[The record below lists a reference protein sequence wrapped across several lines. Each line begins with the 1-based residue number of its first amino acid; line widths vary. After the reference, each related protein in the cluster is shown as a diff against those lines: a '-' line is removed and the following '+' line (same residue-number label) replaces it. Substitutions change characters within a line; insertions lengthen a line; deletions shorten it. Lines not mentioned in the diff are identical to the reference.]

1 MTRHNP
7 NPSNNR
13 NAHGKGAGGRAVGA
27 ELAQLRARMDELLM
41 ARATFGLEASEE
53 AELELIA
60 DRLGTGIDEGFD
72 RAAAAAD
79 LALSYPGALPM
90 TSGAGAGGN
99 AMPEALKA
107 RIMAA
112 GNLWAA
118 QQRSPHQP
126 GDLDQI
132 DQPAQLTL
140 VGLDE
145 ADRRADL
152 ARRSNTRWTTVR
164 SWSGWVAAAACLAFA
179 VVSRTG
185 TNTGGMNSGAGV
197 LGNSQSGGGSTA
209 SVGAAGKSLIDIV
222 RGTSTPQDAISALI
236 AASLPGRDDVVSVPI
251 LAATVANPDRAQVAR
266 PLGDV
271 IWSASAQ
278 KGVLL
283 LTDLP
288 AVQTAGMTYQLWV
301 VDAMRDERYPVS
313 AGVFAVASDKDVN
326 VIEFKPSVRVDYAT
340 RFLITIEQAG
350 GVMVSTNQDVT
361 GFAPAESV
369 QSPVLPTTT
378 PTPMPIE
385 LPKDGNGGGKTE
397 GVNETSR
404 ESMRVINSTTSN

>member
-13 NAHGKGAGGRAVGA
+13 NAHGKGAGGRASGA

-41 ARATFGLEASEE
+41 ARASFGLEAFEE

-60 DRLGTGIDEGFD
+60 DRLGTGIDEGYD

-79 LALSYPGALPM
+79 LAMSYPDALP
-90 TSGAGAGGN
+90 SISGDGAGAGVG

-126 GDLDQI
+126 GELERV

-145 ADRRADL
+145 ADRRADE
-152 ARRSNTRWTTVR
+152 ARRGNSRWTTVR

-179 VVSRTG
+179 VASRTG
-185 TNTGGMNSGAGV
+185 TNPGGMNPGGTGV
-197 LGNSQSGGGSTA
+197 LGGPLSGGGNTA
-209 SVGAAGKSLIDIV
+209 SVGSTGKSLIDIV
-222 RGTSTPQDAISALI
+222 RGTSTPQDAIGALI
-236 AASLPGRDDVVSVPI
+236 DASFPGRDDVVSVPI
-251 LAATVANPDRAQVAR
+251 LAASVANPETVQVAR
-266 PLGDV
+266 PMGDV

-288 AVQTAGMTYQLWV
+288 AIQTAGLTYQLWV

-326 VIEFKPSVRVDYAT
+326 VFEFKPSVRVEYAT

-350 GVMVSTNQDVT
+350 GVMVSANQDVT

-369 QSPVLPTTT
+369 KSPVLPTTT
-378 PTPMPIE
+378 PIE
-385 LPKDGNGGGKTE
+385 LLNGTGGGVKIE
-397 GVNETSR
+397 GVKETSG
-404 ESMRVINSTTSN
+404 ESIRMINSATSN

>member
-1 MTRHNP
+1 MTRQNP
-7 NPSNNR
+7 NSKNSR
-13 NAHGKGAGGRAVGA
+13 GTHGQGAGGRASGA
-27 ELAQLRARMDELLM
+27 ELAQLKSRMDELLM
-41 ARATFGLEASEE
+41 ARATLGLEASEE

-60 DRLGTGIDEGFD
+60 DRLGTGIDEGYD

-79 LALSYPGALPM
+79 LALSYPEALPL
-90 TSGAGAGGN
+90 TSGIGAGAN

-107 RIMAA
+107 RIMSA

-145 ADRRADL
+145 ADRRADM

-185 TNTGGMNSGAGV
+185 TTSGVNPGAGV
-197 LGNSQSGGGSTA
+197 LGAGQTGAGGSTA
-209 SVGAAGKSLIDIV
+209 SVGSAGKSLLDIV
-222 RGTSTPQDAISALI
+222 RGTSSTQDAIGALI
-236 AASLPGRDDVVSVPI
+236 AASFPGRDDVVSVPI
-251 LAATVANPDRAQVAR
+251 LAASVPNPDTAQVAM

-288 AVQTAGMTYQLWV
+288 AVQAAGMTYQLWV

-313 AGVFAVASDKDVN
+313 AGVFAVANDKDVN
-326 VIEFKPSVRVDYAT
+326 VIEFKPSVRVEYAT

-350 GVMVSTNQDVT
+350 GVMVSANQDVT

-369 QSPVLPTTT
+369 KSPVLPTTN
-378 PTPMPIE
+378 PMPIE
-385 LPKDGNGGGKTE
+385 LPSGGTNGGKIE
-397 GVNETSR
+397 GVKETSG
-404 ESMRVINSTTSN
+404 ESIKMINSATSN

>member
-13 NAHGKGAGGRAVGA
+13 NAHGKGAGGRASGA
-27 ELAQLRARMDELLM
+27 ELAQLKARMDELLM

-79 LALSYPGALPM
+79 LALSYPGALPV
-90 TSGAGAGGN
+90 TSGVGAGGN

-145 ADRRADL
+145 ADRRADA
-152 ARRSNTRWTTVR
+152 ARRINTRWTTVR

-185 TNTGGMNSGAGV
+185 TNTGGMSPGGSGV
-197 LGNSQSGGGSTA
+197 LGNGQSGGGSTA
-209 SVGAAGKSLIDIV
+209 SVGSAGKSLIDIV
-222 RGTSTPQDAISALI
+222 RGTSTPQDAIGALI
-236 AASLPGRDDVVSVPI
+236 AASFPGRDDVVSVPI

-326 VIEFKPSVRVDYAT
+326 VIEFKPSVRVEYAT

-385 LPKDGNGGGKTE
+385 LPNNGGGKIE
-397 GVNETSR
+397 GVKETSG
-404 ESMRVINSTTSN
+404 ESIRMINSATSN